1 MMASS
6 SAIAPAAHRL
16 DRYIAAT
23 IPQRLGALLVDILI
37 FCVSVALPA
46 TLASSWFG
54 PAAFTTCTFV
64 DGSESCSITPEALRY
79 TRTVFYAL
87 TAVWVLAYSWTISRG
102 ASIGKR
108 ATEVM
113 VIDARTGATIGYW
126 RAVSRTVLSMIS
138 FAAFGLGLLLIFTNR
153 DRRAAHDYIMGTRVI
168 SP

>member
-1 MMASS
+1 MPESS
-6 SAIAPAAHRL
+6 SAIAPTAHRL
-16 DRYIAAT
+16 DRYIPAT
-23 IPQRLGALLVDILI
+23 IPQRLGALLVDALI

-46 TLASSWFG
+46 TLASWWFG
-54 PAAFTTCTFV
+54 PAEFTTCEFT
-64 DGSESCSITPEALRY
+64 GSSESCSIAPDALRY

-87 TAVWVLAYSWTISRG
+87 TAVWILAYSWTIARG

-113 VIDARTGATIGYW
+113 VIDARTGMTLGYW
-126 RAVSRTVLSMIS
+126 RAVGRTVLSMIS
-138 FAAFGLGLLLIFTNR
+138 FAAFGLGLLVIVTNR